1 MHFKASC
8 SYAALANLLEMQG
21 YDTEDTI
28 IALEMELPKLFSKEA
43 GAFLSGPML
52 QGAKWFNLWL
62 LPRGFTMMETSL
74 SKSSLCQEL
83 ISGRPAMLGIRTP
96 YGKHAVVFTGYDGE
110 FHFLN
115 PTYKDS
121 GEKTEL
127 LLDEEELLASV
138 DSRVAVGRVQPTLS
152 HSVDLTPIKE
162 MSALILQENVDA
174 IVRFAELEHPPEE
187 YLTVLNTLFRPLLLD
202 GITMMELAGKQDLAD
217 KLRSLQ
223 GNLMAFLR
231 GDRSG
236 KLCDT
241 LSLPDLQLTAKDYI
255 ASVEHYIDDPLRYG
269 RILRKAQ
276 ALIVERQAVLQRE
289 YDAA

>member
-1 MHFKASC
+1 MKYMHFKASC

-28 IALEMELPKLFSKEA
+28 IALEMELPKLFSKEE
-43 GAFLSGPML
+43 GSFLSGPML

-62 LPRGFTMMETSL
+62 LPHGFTITETAV

-83 ISGRPAMLGIRTP
+83 INDGPGMLGIQTP
-96 YGKHAVVFTGYDGE
+96 YGKHAVVFTGYDGA

-115 PTYKDS
+115 PTYEDS

-127 LLDEEELLASV
+127 KMSEKGLLSAVDEELF
-138 DSRVAVGRVQPTLS
+138 VGRIQPTCS
-152 HSVDLTPIKE
+152 QHIDRQPIRE
-162 MSALILQENVDA
+162 SSALILQKNVDTIA
-174 IVRFAELEHPPEE
+174 CFAQAEHPPEE
-187 YLTVLNTLFRPLLLD
+187 YIAVLNTLFRPLLLD
-202 GITMMELAGKQDLAD
+202 SITMLELAGKQDLAG

-231 GDRSG
+231 GGRSG

-241 LSLPDLQLTAKDYI
+241 LSLPDLQLAAKDYI
-255 ASVEHYIDDPLRYG
+255 AF
-269 RILRKAQ
+269 ILS
-276 ALIVERQAVLQRE
+276 
-289 YDAA
+289 

>member
-1 MHFKASC
+1 MKYMHFKASC

-21 YDTEDTI
+21 YDTEDTT
-28 IALEMELPKLFSKEA
+28 IALEMELPKLFSKED
-43 GAFLSGPML
+43 GSFLSGPML
-52 QGAKWFNLWL
+52 QGSKWFNLWL
-62 LPRGFTMMETSL
+62 FPHGFTMMEASI
-74 SKSSLCQEL
+74 SKSSLLQEL
-83 ISGRPAMLGIRTP
+83 ISGGPAMLGIRTP

-127 LLDEEELLASV
+127 LLDEGELLASV
-138 DSRVAVGRVQPTLS
+138 DSRAAVGRVQPTLS

-223 GNLMAFLR
+223 ENLMGFLR

-236 KLCDT
+236 KLCDA
-241 LSLPDLQLTAKDYI
+241 LSLPDLQFAAKDYI
-255 ASVEHYIDDPLRYG
+255 AF
-269 RILRKAQ
+269 ILS
-276 ALIVERQAVLQRE
+276 
-289 YDAA
+289 

>member
-1 MHFKASC
+1 MKYMHFKASC

-21 YDTEDTI
+21 YDTEDTT
-28 IALEMELPKLFSKEA
+28 IALEMELPKLFSKED
-43 GAFLSGPML
+43 GSFLSGPML
-52 QGAKWFNLWL
+52 QGSKWFNLWL
-62 LPRGFTMMETSL
+62 LPHGFTMTEASI

-83 ISGRPAMLGIRTP
+83 LSGGPAMLGVRTP

-127 LLDEEELLASV
+127 VLDEGALLASV
-138 DSRVAVGRVQPTLS
+138 DSWVAVGRVQPTPS
-152 HSVDLTPIKE
+152 HSVDLMPTKE
-162 MSALILQENVDA
+162 ASALILQENVEA
-174 IVRFAELEHPPEE
+174 IVRFTESEHSPED
-187 YLTVLNTLFRPLLLD
+187 YLTILNMLFRPLLLD
-202 GITMMELAGKQDLAD
+202 GITMMELASKQDLAD

-255 ASVEHYIDDPLRYG
+255 AYILS
-269 RILRKAQ
+269 
-276 ALIVERQAVLQRE
+276 
-289 YDAA
+289 

>member
-1 MHFKASC
+1 
-8 SYAALANLLEMQG
+8 
-21 YDTEDTI
+21 
-28 IALEMELPKLFSKEA
+28 
-43 GAFLSGPML
+43 
-52 QGAKWFNLWL
+52 
-62 LPRGFTMMETSL
+62 
-74 SKSSLCQEL
+74 
-83 ISGRPAMLGIRTP
+83 
-96 YGKHAVVFTGYDGE
+96 
-110 FHFLN
+110 
-115 PTYKDS
+115 
-121 GEKTEL
+121 
-127 LLDEEELLASV
+127 
-138 DSRVAVGRVQPTLS
+138 
-152 HSVDLTPIKE
+152 

-255 ASVEHYIDDPLRYG
+255 AYILS
-269 RILRKAQ
+269 
-276 ALIVERQAVLQRE
+276 
-289 YDAA
+289 

>member
-1 MHFKASC
+1 MKYMHFKASC

-28 IALEMELPKLFSKEA
+28 IALEMELPKLFSKED

-62 LPRGFTMMETSL
+62 LPRGFTMMETSI

-83 ISGRPAMLGIRTP
+83 ISGRPAMLGIQTP

-110 FHFLN
+110 YHFLN
-115 PTYKDS
+115 PTYEGS

-127 LLDEEELLASV
+127 VLDQGELLAAV
-138 DSRVAVGRVQPTLS
+138 DSMAVVGCVQPALS
-152 HSVDLTPIKE
+152 QSVDLRPIKE
-162 MSALILQENVDA
+162 ESALILQENVDA
-174 IVRFAELEHPPEE
+174 IVRFAESVHPPEE
-187 YLTVLNTLFRPLLLD
+187 YLAVLNTLFRPLLLD

-223 GNLMAFLR
+223 ENLMGFLR

-236 KLCDT
+236 KLCDA
-241 LSLPDLQLTAKDYI
+241 LSLPDLQLAAKDYI
-255 ASVEHYIDDPLRYG
+255 AF
-269 RILRKAQ
+269 ILS
-276 ALIVERQAVLQRE
+276 
-289 YDAA
+289 

>member
-1 MHFKASC
+1 MKYMHFKASC

-28 IALEMELPKLFSKEA
+28 IALEMELPKLFSKED

-83 ISGRPAMLGIRTP
+83 ISGRPAMLGIQTP

-110 FHFLN
+110 YHFLN
-115 PTYKDS
+115 PTYEGS

-127 LLDEEELLASV
+127 VLDQGELLAAV
-138 DSRVAVGRVQPTLS
+138 DSMAVVGCVQPALS
-152 HSVDLTPIKE
+152 QTVDLMPIKE
-162 MSALILQENVDA
+162 ASALILQENVEA
-174 IVRFAELEHPPEE
+174 IVRFTASEHPPEE
-187 YLTVLNTLFRPLLLD
+187 YLTVMNTLFRPLLLD
-202 GITMMELAGKQDLAD
+202 GITMMELVGKQDLAD

-223 GNLMAFLR
+223 ANLLAFLH
-231 GDRSG
+231 GNRSG
-236 KLCDT
+236 KLCDA
-241 LSLPDLQLTAKDYI
+241 LSLPDLQLAAKDYI
-255 ASVEHYIDDPLRYG
+255 AYILS
-269 RILRKAQ
+269 
-276 ALIVERQAVLQRE
+276 
-289 YDAA
+289 